1 MKSISK
7 LIQIDF
13 LFQLLSNNQISVLFT
28 LSSFGVDVNWEFILL
43 FWAEFHFIDDREQ
56 IKEGYNSGSC
66 DFKIH
71 EVMPKYENVCAES
84 IHKSNI
90 G

>member
-1 MKSISK
+1 MISNSM

-13 LFQLLSNNQISVLFT
+13 LFQLLSNYQIIVLLT
-28 LSSFGVDVNWEFILL
+28 LSSFGVDVYRELIFLL
-43 FWAEFHFIDDREQ
+43 WAEFHFVDDREQ
-56 IKEGYNSGSC
+56 IKEGYYSSSC
-66 DFKIH
+66 NFKIH
-71 EVMPKYENVCAES
+71 EVMLKYEDVCAEC